1 MVALTAIAIAACT
14 SPVASPAAT
23 PIPSP
28 TPHAPLASAL
38 LQITDVPSGLARCPN
53 SGSFDAYVDSLKS
66 SNPSLVQRWSDL
78 KRAGATDAAISVF
91 AADPAACSAEL
102 GAAASVKAATSLV
115 LAFGDEGQAD
125 RAWQAGILGF
135 APPVPGQQ
143 PPGVSRGVSTG
154 LGQSS
159 WIYVKAPVQMAIWRK
174 KVFVALVVFTNL
186 DTASF
191 SAGAA
196 AVNARLT

>member
-14 SPVASPAAT
+14 SPVATPAAT

-28 TPHAPLASAL
+28 TPHAPLASTL

-78 KRAGATDAAISVF
+78 KKAGATDAEISVF

-135 APPVPGQQ
+135 APPVPGEQ

>member
-1 MVALTAIAIAACT
+1 MVALAAIAMAACT

-28 TPHAPLASAL
+28 TQHAPLASTL

-53 SGSFDAYVDSLKS
+53 SGSFYAYVDALKS
-66 SNPSLVQRWSDL
+66 SDPSLVQRWIDL
-78 KRAGATDAAISVF
+78 KKAGATDAAISVF

-102 GAAASVKAATSLV
+102 GAAANVKAATSLV

-135 APPVPGQQ
+135 APPVPGEQ

-159 WIYVKAPVQMAIWRK
+159 WIYVKAPVQMAIWQK

>member
-23 PIPSP
+23 PVPSP
-28 TPHAPLASAL
+28 TPHAPLASTL
-38 LQITDVPSGLARCPN
+38 LQITEVPSGLARCPN

-78 KRAGATDAAISVF
+78 KKAGATDAAISVF

-135 APPVPGQQ
+135 APPVPSEQ

>member
-1 MVALTAIAIAACT
+1 MAIVVAACT
-14 SPVASPAAT
+14 SPINSPVPT
-23 PIPSP
+23 PLPTP
-28 TPHAPLASAL
+28 TPHTPLASTV
-38 LQITDVPSGLARCPN
+38 LQITDVPSGLAHCPN
-53 SGSFDAYVDSLKS
+53 SGSFDAYVDALKGS
-66 SNPSLVQRWSDL
+66 DINLARQWSDL
-78 KRAGATDAAISVF
+78 KKGGATDAAISTF
-91 AADPAACSAEL
+91 AADLVACNAEL
-102 GAAASVKAATSLV
+102 GAAANVKAATSLV

-135 APPVPGQQ
+135 APPVPGEL
-143 PPGVSRGVSTG
+143 PPGISRGVSTG
-154 LGQSS
+154 LGESS

-174 KVFVALVVFTNL
+174 KIFVALVVFTNL

>member
-1 MVALTAIAIAACT
+1 MVVLTAIVVAGCT
-14 SPVASPAAT
+14 SPIASPAAT
-23 PIPSP
+23 PVPSP
-28 TPHAPLASAL
+28 TPHTPLTSTL
-38 LQITDVPSGLARCPN
+38 LQITDVPTGLARCPN
-53 SGSFDAYVDSLKS
+53 SGPFDAYVDSLKS
-66 SNPSLVQRWSDL
+66 SDANLTKQWSDL
-78 KRAGATDAAISVF
+78 KKAGATDAAINIF
-91 AADPAACSAEL
+91 AADQSACSAEL
-102 GAAASVKAATSLV
+102 GAAPNVKAATSLV

-135 APPVPGQQ
+135 APPVPGEQ

-159 WIYVKAPVQMAIWRK
+159 WTYVKAPVQMATWRK
-174 KVFVALVVFTNL
+174 KIFVALVVFTNL

-196 AVNARLT
+196 TVNARLT